1 MNGILLPYILISK
14 GRQFDIEKLA
24 IFVLERRRERERGR
38 EERGEREGETGRE
51 GGGEGGREEGWEG
64 VGWKGGKETCLN
76 SPD

>member
-24 IFVLERRRERERGR
+24 IFVLERRERERGR

-64 VGWKGGKETCLN
+64 VG
-76 SPD
+76 